1 MKFKTFVRVAMLV
14 ATIASVFGAGSPV
27 YAQGNSTN
35 GLGAQIIIRST
46 TFWDA
51 VFNGN
56 VNANRYERWALQLV
70 EGENF
75 TVSVITT
82 SGTLT
87 PEIHLLDA
95 NENEISVISGSLSN
109 ASLTAN
115 QPAGDYFIQIQP
127 VSGEGTYLMEI
138 TRNEQVVEPTASV
151 VLNPAE
157 VEVGGTSAG
166 TLMLTNIPQGGYASA
181 EFTCTYNPAL
191 VSISNIAD
199 AGLFGSDP
207 AVAVSGPADGSFVFA
222 VAGTNGQR
230 ATTDGAVF
238 TFTVTSLAAGDAEI
252 NCVARVSAG
261 GSLTTIASI
270 PATLVITDPIVVVL
284 DGTLVGTALATKAV
298 TVTLYNQDTTVRG
311 TATPDANGNFSFT
324 APAGTYTAVASAPGF
339 LRAQASP
346 VLTSGA
352 TTTLQSITLLAG
364 DIDGNDVIDQFDAL
378 TIGINYNLAAPA
390 AADLNNDGTIN
401 VLDLELLAAN
411 YRLTGPLA
419 WQ

>member
-14 ATIASVFGAGSPV
+14 ATIASVFGAGSQV

-51 VFNGN
+51 VFNGT

-70 EGENF
+70 EAENF

-87 PEIHLLDA
+87 PDIYLLDA
-95 NENEISVISGSLSN
+95 NENQIAVASGSLSS
-109 ASLTAN
+109 AALTTN
-115 QPAGDYFIQIQP
+115 QLAGDYFIQIQP
-127 VSGEGTYLMEI
+127 KSGDGTYLMEI
-138 TRNEQVVEPTASV
+138 SRPEQVVEPTASV

-166 TLMLTNIPQGGYASA
+166 TLMLTNIPAGGYASA

-191 VSISNIAD
+191 ISISNIAD

-207 AVAVSGPADGSFVFA
+207 AVAVSGPANGSFVFA
-222 VAGTNGQR
+222 VAGTNSQR
-230 ATTDGAVF
+230 ATSDGAVF

-252 NCVARVSAG
+252 NCVARVSTG

-270 PATLVITDPIVVVL
+270 PATLVITVPVVL

-324 APAGTYTAVASAPGF
+324 APAGTYSAVASAPGF

-352 TTTLQSITLLAG
+352 TTTLQTITLLAG

>member
-1 MKFKTFVRVAMLV
+1 MKVKNLFRVAMLI
-14 ATIASVFGAGSPV
+14 ATLVSVFGAGSQA
-27 YAQGNSTN
+27 YAQGSSTN
-35 GLGAQIIIRST
+35 TLGAQIIIRST

-56 VNANRYERWALQLV
+56 VNTNRYERWALQLV

-95 NENEISVISGSLSN
+95 NENEISVISGSLSSAVLN
-109 ASLTAN
+109 AN

-127 VSGEGTYLMEI
+127 KSGEGTYLMEI
-138 TRNEQVVEPTASV
+138 TRIEQVVEPTASV
-151 VLNPAE
+151 VLNPAS
-157 VEVGGTSAG
+157 VEVGGTSTG
-166 TLMLTNIPQGGYASA
+166 TLMLTNIPEGGYASA

-191 VSISNIAD
+191 ISISNIAD
-199 AGLFGSDP
+199 SGLFGSDP
-207 AVAVSGPADGSFVFA
+207 AVAMSGPADGSFVFA
-222 VAGTNGQR
+222 VAGTNSQR
-230 ATTDGAVF
+230 ATSDGAVF
-238 TFTVTSLAAGDAEI
+238 TFTVTALAAGDAEI
-252 NCVARVSAG
+252 NCVARVSTG
-261 GSLTTIASI
+261 GSLTTIASV
-270 PATLVITDPIVVVL
+270 PATLGITEPVVL
-284 DGTLVGTALATKAV
+284 DGSLAGTALATKTV
-298 TVTLYNQDTTVRG
+298 TVTLYNQDTTVQG
-311 TATPDANGNFSFT
+311 TATPDANGNFSIT
-324 APAGTYTAVASAPGF
+324 APAGSYTAVASAPGF

-352 TTTLQSITLLAG
+352 TTTLQSVTLLAG

>member
-1 MKFKTFVRVAMLV
+1 MNFKNFVRVAMLV
-14 ATIASVFGAGSPV
+14 ATIASVFGAGSQV

-51 VFNGN
+51 VFNGT

-70 EGENF
+70 EAENF

-95 NENEISVISGSLSN
+95 NENEISVISGSLSS
-109 ASLTAN
+109 AALTAN

-127 VSGEGTYLMEI
+127 KTGDGTYLMEI
-138 TRNEQVVEPTASV
+138 TRIEQVVEPTASV

-157 VEVGGTSAG
+157 VVVGGTSAG
-166 TLMLTNIPQGGYASA
+166 TLMLTNVPRGGYASA

-207 AVAVSGPADGSFVFA
+207 AVAMSGPADGSFVFA

-230 ATTDGAVF
+230 ATSDGAVF

-252 NCVARVSAG
+252 NCVARVSSG
-261 GSLTTIASI
+261 GSLATIASI
-270 PATLVITDPIVVVL
+270 PATLVITLPVVL
-284 DGTLVGTALATKAV
+284 DGTLVGSALATKPI

-324 APAGTYTAVASAPGF
+324 APAGTYSAVASAPGF

-352 TTTLQSITLLAG
+352 TTTLQTITLLAG
-364 DIDGNDVIDQFDAL
+364 DIDSNDVIDQFDAL